1 MRRIGAREFLH
12 EIRMTLDGIT
22 SACEENILRCY
33 VVNRSHGFHN
43 LSPLISLEV

>member
-12 EIRMTLDGIT
+12 EMTLDGIT
-22 SACEENILRCY
+22 SACEENTLRCY